1 MINLPEATVIGFV
14 LALVRASA
22 WVVVCPP
29 FSNRSIPA
37 IAKMGVAASLALVA
51 APVAGR
57 HLPTSIGTADFV
69 TGVVE
74 QVVTGLA
81 MGFFVQVVFS
91 AFSSAG
97 SLIDMFSGLNLPP
110 SIDPLS
116 LDQTPVIGQLYEL
129 VAFTLLFT
137 SGADL
142 ILVRGFIGSFAATGI
157 DASSPARLAT
167 GALGQMSTM
176 FSASLEMAAPL
187 IAVLFVA
194 QILLGLLAKAAPQ
207 MNVFVFGFGLQVLIT
222 LLGLTAAIGAVPSDL
237 TSLIGRVATQ
247 VFG

>member
-1 MINLPEATVIGFV
+1 VITLPAATVIGFV

-29 FSNRSIPA
+29 FSNRAIPA
-37 IAKMGVAASLALVA
+37 VAKIGLAACLALVA
-51 APVAGR
+51 APAAGR
-57 HLPTSIGTADFV
+57 HLPATLGTAGFV
-69 TGVVE
+69 TAVVE
-74 QVVTGLA
+74 QAVTGLA
-81 MGFFVQVVFS
+81 MGFLIQVVFS

-97 SLIDMFSGLNLPP
+97 SLIDIFSGLNLPP

-116 LDQTPVIGQLYEL
+116 LDQAPLISQLYEL

-142 ILVRGFIGSFAATGI
+142 LLVRGFLGSFAATGV
-157 DASSPARLAT
+157 DASSPARLA
-167 GALGQMSTM
+167 ASAVGQVSTL

-187 IAVLFVA
+187 VAVLFVT
-194 QILLGLLAKAAPQ
+194 QLLLGLLAKAAPQ
-207 MNVFVFGFGLQVLIT
+207 MNVFVFGFGLQVLVT
-222 LLGLTAAIGAVPSDL
+222 LLGLTAIGGLPQDL
-237 TSLIGRVATQ
+237 THLLGRVATQ